1 LLDLDA
7 MFSVI
12 FIFIFIAAIVVV
24 VVFTACPFLRRLGTD
39 TTGG

>member
-7 MFSVI
+7 MFSV
-12 FIFIFIAAIVVV
+12 IFIFIAAIVVV